1 MNIISV
7 LVRLGTK
14 RLTDLVGRES
24 INLLHELGEKNLG
37 SSNLAKLLISQI
49 GGEGVI
55 LNDKARKFLLES
67 LDKSESAALEE
78 ELRKNGEQKKLSDI
92 VNQKIIKKSNFF
104 KTICGYF
111 DIKLEDELHDE
122 PEPEKTID
130 CQYPLF
136 EHQRDAA
143 TKCYDILKD
152 IRKGRVVLHMPTGA
166 GKTRTAMHVISLF
179 FRNELRK
186 KGLICWLANTEEL
199 CEQAAKEFEI
209 SWGKMGDRSLKI
221 YRHFSN
227 NTVDFNG
234 NEHGLLVTS
243 FQKLQKNRKE
253 EVLIKKI
260 SQNVELVV
268 LDEAHSAI
276 AATYCDTLVSLTQ
289 KKVPNVPIMGLTA
302 TPGRGQHQKDKNDPT
317 IDLANFFRRNIV
329 SLKVDG
335 FNNPVN
341 YLVKEKYL
349 AEIEFINIDL
359 TKSDFNSINL
369 KKGNEKLKSLEEDM
383 DRNLKILSIIKKEAK
398 NEDNKIILFAA
409 SVRHAKF
416 LNSFLKM
423 IGIKTG
429 LILSDQEQTF
439 RRQIIDSYKNTKDI
453 QVLINFNILTTGFDA
468 PKTNVAV
475 IARPTSSVLL
485 YSQMVGRAARGERVG
500 GNKTCKVY
508 SVIDNIKDFIG
519 PEKGFMY
526 WEDLWK

>member
-1 MNIISV
+1 MNITSA
-7 LVRLGTK
+7 LTRLGTK

-49 GGEGVI
+49 GGEGV
-55 LNDKARKFLLES
+55 LLDNKARKYVLES
-67 LDKSESAALEE
+67 LDKSEMGIIEDQ
-78 ELRKNGEQKKLSDI
+78 LRKSGERKTFNHLI
-92 VNQKIIKKSNFF
+92 NQKINKKSVLLKVLCKF
-104 KTICGYF
+104 F
-111 DIKLEDELHDE
+111 DIKQEEENHYE
-122 PEPEKTID
+122 PQPEKTIA
-130 CQYPLF
+130 CEYPLF

-152 IRKGRVVLHMPTGA
+152 DRKGRVVLHMPTGA

-179 FRNELRK
+179 FRNDLRK

-209 SWGKMGDRSLKI
+209 SWSKMGDRPLTI

-227 NTVDFNG
+227 NTFEFTG

-243 FQKLQKNRKE
+243 FQKLQKNLNQGI
-253 EVLIKKI
+253 LIKWIK
-260 SQNVELVV
+260 NNLELVV

-276 AATYCDTLVSLTQ
+276 AATYCDIMVSLTQ
-289 KKVPNVPIMGLTA
+289 QKVPNVPIMGLTA
-302 TPGRGQHQKDKNDPT
+302 TPGRGQHQTEKNDPT
-317 IDLANFFRRNIV
+317 IDLANFFRRHIV

-335 FNNPVN
+335 YSNPVD

-359 TKSDFNSINL
+359 TKSDFNSVDL
-369 KKGNEKLKSLEEDM
+369 KKTIDKKSSIED
-383 DRNLKILSIIKKEAK
+383 DVARNLKVLSIIKKEAK
-398 NEDNKIILFAA
+398 NDENKIIVFAA

-416 LNSFLKM
+416 LNSLLKM
-423 IGIKTG
+423 MGIRTG
-429 LILSDQEQTF
+429 LILSDQDLIF
-439 RRQIIDSYKNTKDI
+439 RKQIIADYKNTKEV

-468 PKTNVAV
+468 PKTNIAV

-500 GNKTCKVY
+500 GNKKCKVY

-519 PEKGFMY
+519 PDKGFKY